1 MARTA
6 RRLAGLCVTLAIA
19 ISGGSRLY
27 LSQAQG
33 HDELGT
39 ELDGRK
45 LFDKETFGGNG
56 RTCLTCH
63 SKQTGTLGLQD
74 IQRIIKKGDP
84 NNALLTFDALDAD
97 GGTTRVQEARDD
109 PYHHPTATVGLAG
122 R

>member
-19 ISGGSRLY
+19 ISGGSGLY

-33 HDELGT
+33 HDELGP

-56 RTCLTCH
+56 HTCLTCH
-63 SKQTGTLGLQD
+63 SKQTGTSGV
-74 IQRIIKKGDP
+74 R
-84 NNALLTFDALDAD
+84 TFS
-97 GGTTRVQEARDD
+97 GSSEGETPTTR
-109 PYHHPTATVGLAG
+109 Y
-122 R
+122 